1 MTLAFAH
8 HAAMAL
14 ALLFAV
20 LAAVHLLAAPPLT
33 ALYRRWHYARGFH
46 YVLGLLQALTA
57 LFLWV
62 DQTRIWGG
70 ILAAGLLFFTIV
82 SLLNRRHYFYA
93 VPVMLA
99 MAALVPAMVGT
110 L

>member
-1 MTLAFAH
+1 MTLTFAH

-14 ALLFAV
+14 ALLFAA
-20 LAAVHLLAAPPLT
+20 LAAAHLLAVRPLV
-33 ALYRRWHYARGFH
+33 ALYRRWNYARGFH

-57 LFLWV
+57 LFLWL
-62 DQTRIWGG
+62 DQTRVWG
-70 ILAAGLLFFTIV
+70 ITLAAVLLFFTVV
-82 SLLNRRHYFYA
+82 SLLSRRHYFYA
-93 VPVMLA
+93 VPVMLV

>member
-1 MTLAFAH
+1 MILTFAH
-8 HAAMAL
+8 YAAMAL
-14 ALLFAV
+14 TLLFAA
-20 LAAVHLLAAPPLT
+20 LAAAHLLSVRPLI

-46 YVLGLLQALTA
+46 YVQGLLQALTA

-62 DQTRIWGG
+62 DQTRVWGG
-70 ILAAGLLFFTIV
+70 TLAAVLLFFTIV
-82 SLLNRRHYFYA
+82 SLLSRRHYFYA